1 VPFKNKKIKNLNA
14 NPKQFQNRVGNALFM
29 PVKEA

>member
-1 VPFKNKKIKNLNA
+1 VPFKNKKIKN